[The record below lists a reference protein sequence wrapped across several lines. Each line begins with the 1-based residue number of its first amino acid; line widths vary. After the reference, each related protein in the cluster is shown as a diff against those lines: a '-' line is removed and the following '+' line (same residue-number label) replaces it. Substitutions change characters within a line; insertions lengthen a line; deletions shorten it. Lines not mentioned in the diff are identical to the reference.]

1 MYGGVRSLCTAGSLR
16 GDAAARLRAGLAGGR
31 GGGRRLFQG
40 ETAACMDR
48 QVEALARSNLGADV
62 RGQACSVG
70 VEGSPGSASKKAGCS
85 NANVAAV

>member
-1 MYGGVRSLCTAGSLR
+1 MFTQTRLGQQLHDTRKENLMDGGVRSLCTAGSLR

-48 QVEALARSNLGADV
+48 QVEALASSNLGADV
-62 RGQACSVG
+62 RGQACSV
-70 VEGSPGSASKKAGCS
+70 
-85 NANVAAV
+85 